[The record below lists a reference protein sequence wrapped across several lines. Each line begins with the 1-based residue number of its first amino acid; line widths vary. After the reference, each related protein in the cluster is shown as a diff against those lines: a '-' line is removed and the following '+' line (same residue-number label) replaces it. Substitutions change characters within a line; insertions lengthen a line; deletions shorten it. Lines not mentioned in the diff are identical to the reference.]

1 MIKDPKIVLFLV
13 LIGFICFST
22 IRYFYIQKNSVH
34 SSQVIF
40 FIDDKTKGKFYFRL
54 SIVNEL
60 KKELIR
66 EYLSENC
73 LVSTTCK
80 NYLTK
85 YSSLKEKNQK
95 YYRISQLKSF
105 KYLTHNNINSII
117 SLKIFLFD
125 KNCILEREEC
135 EVLES
140 QVGFDSNA
148 DKAEGRNISLTIGF
162 SIVVNNLNDLQLR
175 SIKKLFAN

>member
-1 MIKDPKIVLFLV
+1 MMIKDPKIVLFLV

-40 FIDDKTKGKFYFRL
+40 FIDDKTKGKFSYKNSLPIYITSRDKINT
-54 SIVNEL
+54 SIEE
-60 KKELIR
+60 K
-66 EYLSENC
+66 
-73 LVSTTCK
+73 
-80 NYLTK
+80 
-85 YSSLKEKNQK
+85 LKEKNQK